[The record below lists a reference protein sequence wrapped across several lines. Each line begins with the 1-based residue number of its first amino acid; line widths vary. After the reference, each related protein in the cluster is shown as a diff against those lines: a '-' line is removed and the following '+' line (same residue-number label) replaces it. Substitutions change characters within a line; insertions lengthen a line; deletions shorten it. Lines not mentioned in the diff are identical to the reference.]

1 MVENH
6 HEDERERRDAAQA
19 STAAVEPG
27 GTAVPG
33 RVIKQMVSVRLEAP
47 LLKALRILAVERGV
61 SISDLL
67 REAAEDLVAESRPAS
82 ITMTYHF
89 VGNQQVVAGNMMT
102 GRLATYGVTTIGE
115 PGQWPVSGSQEY
127 IKVLP

>member
-1 MVENH
+1 MAEGH
-6 HEDERERRDAAQA
+6 REDEKQRREAAQA

-27 GTAVPG
+27 GSAVPG
-33 RVIKQMVSVRLEAP
+33 RAIKQMVSVRLEAQ
-47 LLKALRILAVERGV
+47 LLKGLRILAAERGV

-67 REAAEDLVAESRPAS
+67 REAAEDLVEESRPA
-82 ITMTYHF
+82 TVRMTYHS
-89 VGNQQVVAGNMMT
+89 VGNQQAVVGNMMT